1 MQGEKLLSLLKA
13 QNLSGDV
20 YSEKRINHSVA
31 FENNRF
37 KAVETNESSGS
48 GLRIKNLKGQEGFSY
63 GNQETPLILEKAL
76 ALSQFGD
83 KAEYEFP
90 SSLKIEKTPQLSSPS
105 VLNLQARDLINEG
118 QRGIE
123 TLLKAFPNLNISI
136 GLDWGSQTISFL
148 NSNGIKASYDKTFF
162 SASVVAM
169 KAENQEI
176 LETYEYFISHQYQ
189 DILAP
194 LINRVLASLNH
205 ASQKASVPSGFYPVL
220 FTPKALRSFID
231 ILLTGFNGKLI
242 EKKVS
247 PILELLGK
255 QGASPL
261 LSLIDTGY
269 HPELAGNTPFDGEG
283 IATQDKFLIEKGVFK
298 QGVFDLKT
306 AQKTKNTPLGNAKR
320 GFASLPSPGFHNL
333 IVQPGTQSLQDILQ
347 NVNTGIVVDQFL
359 GAGMSNVMAG
369 EFSANIDLGY
379 VIQKGQIVGRIKDT
393 MVSGNVFDMA
403 KKITAISKEQI
414 PYGSSLFSWVL
425 FDGVQASC

>member
-1 MQGEKLLSLLKA
+1 MQGEKLLSLVKA

-20 YSEKRINHSVA
+20 YSERRISHSVA

-37 KAVETNESSGS
+37 KAIETNESSGS

-63 GNQETPLILEKAL
+63 GNQENSSILEKAL

-83 KAEYEFP
+83 KVEYEFP
-90 SSLKIEKTPQLSSPS
+90 SSLKTKNHPLVFEA
-105 VLNLQARDLINEG
+105 VLNLEAQSLIEQGNEG
-118 QRGIE
+118 IKA
-123 TLLKAFPNLNISI
+123 LLKAFPQLNISI
-136 GLDWGSQTISFL
+136 GFDWGKQTTSFL

-189 DILAP
+189 DILNP
-194 LINRVLASLNH
+194 LINQVLESLNH
-205 ASQKASVPSGFYPVL
+205 ASKRASLPSGFYPVI

-247 PILELLGK
+247 PILELLGT

-261 LSLIDTGY
+261 LSLIETGY

-283 IATQDKFLIEKGVFK
+283 IATQEKFLIQEGVFK

-320 GFASLPSPGFHNL
+320 GFSSLPAPGFHNL
-333 IVQPGTQSLQDILQ
+333 VLLPGEKSLKEIQKNI
-347 NVNTGIVVDQFL
+347 TKGIVVDQFL

-379 VIQKGQIVGRIKDT
+379 VIQKGQIVGRVKDT

-403 KKITAISKEQI
+403 KKIAAISKEQI

-425 FDGVQASC
+425 FDGVQISC